1 MGMKTDRD
9 LMELAR
15 GHFNAEQIATRL
27 KLKPK
32 TVIKTGLRL
41 GIYFPPLELKRD
53 GRRKTTRA

>member
-32 TVIKTGLRL
+32 TVIKKGLRL
-41 GIYFPPLELKRD
+41 GIYFPKRKLKRD
-53 GRRKTTRA
+53 E

>member
-32 TVIKTGLRL
+32 TVIKKGLRL
-41 GIYFPPLELKRD
+41 GIYFPKQN
-53 GRRKTTRA
+53 RRRAAK